1 MTEDLLLH
9 EDDTNLEKRPRI
21 QSVARAAS
29 ILFTIAQHDN
39 GASRKEISRL
49 NKLSTQTTYHLL
61 HTMAQAGL
69 VARNESGNYVLGIRI
84 GTLGEGFRRQLGGV
98 AQISSLIRS
107 IARETG
113 ETTYAAKWIDGN
125 IVSVDIVRGRHPIQ
139 ALELPHGFAE
149 DGHAR
154 AGGKV
159 LLAFATQEVRREYLH
174 THELRRRT
182 PNTIVSVEQ
191 LETQL
196 ELIRQQKY
204 AFENE
209 EFAAGLSCVG
219 VPIDGGLSPYA
230 IGISAPSERMN
241 AKFDDY
247 LAILRAQTEKL
258 VS

>member
-1 MTEDLLLH
+1 MSE
-9 EDDTNLEKRPRI
+9 EKRPRI

-29 ILFTIAQHDN
+29 ILFTIAQHEN
-39 GASRKEISRL
+39 GVSRKEISRI
-49 NKLSTQTTYHLL
+49 NKISTQTTYHLL
-61 HTMAQAGL
+61 HTLAQSGL
-69 VARNESGNYVLGIRI
+69 VTRNETGSYVLGIRV

-98 AQISSLIRS
+98 AQISSLIRN

-125 IVSVDIVRGRHPIQ
+125 IVSVDLVRGRHPIQ

-159 LLAFATQEVRREYLH
+159 LLAYATDEIRREYLQ
-174 THELRRRT
+174 THALRQRT
-182 PNTIVSVEQ
+182 PNTITSITE
-191 LETQL
+191 LETQFK
-196 ELIRQQKY
+196 LIRRQEY

-209 EFAAGLSCVG
+209 EFAPGLSCVG

-230 IGISAPSERMN
+230 IGISAPSERMV
-241 AKFDDY
+241 ARFEDY
-247 LAILRAQTEKL
+247 LKILRSQTAAL
-258 VS
+258 IG

>member
-1 MTEDLLLH
+1 MIEDLLIS
-9 EDDTNLEKRPRI
+9 EDDTNDEKRPRI

-29 ILFTIAQHDN
+29 ILFTIARHDN
-39 GASRKEISRL
+39 GVSRKEISRI
-49 NKLSTQTTYHLL
+49 NKISTQTTYHLL
-61 HTMAQAGL
+61 HTMAQSGL
-69 VARNESGNYVLGIRI
+69 IARNETGNYVLGIRI

-98 AQISSLIRS
+98 TQISSLIRN

-125 IVSVDIVRGRHPIQ
+125 IVSVDLVRGRHPIQ
-139 ALELPHGFAE
+139 ALELPHGFSE

-159 LLAFATQEVRREYLH
+159 LLAYASEEVRREYLH

-182 PNTIVSVEQ
+182 PNTITSAAE
-191 LETQL
+191 LEAQF
-196 ELIRQQKY
+196 ELIRQQEY

-209 EFAAGLSCVG
+209 EFADGLSCVG

-230 IGISAPSERMN
+230 IGISAPSGRMIER
-241 AKFDDY
+241 FDEY
-247 LAILRAQTEKL
+247 LSILRSQTASL
-258 VS
+258 IS